1 MKALLIVSVILV
13 ALVLSIPLI
22 FVTPVPDAPAAPVP
36 TPSATATPAPATP
49 APKTPGPSPNPP
61 TPVQPSAVPTVIP
74 SATPSP
80 TQPSPAP
87 TLAPEPEAPRA
98 GDSAVI
104 RLGRGGETVNISLK
118 DYLTGVV
125 AAEMPASFN
134 IEALK
139 AQAVA
144 ARTYALHKTS
154 KKAHAHQGF
163 DVCDNF
169 ACCSAYL
176 GPSELKAKWGAD
188 YDRYIEKIRSAVEA
202 TEGLYLTWEG
212 EPILAVFH
220 SSSPGKT
227 EGSENVWRDPLPYL
241 VSVESPET
249 PERVSNLLS
258 TFSISAED
266 FKNTVLGKYPSAS
279 FADDPNLWISGVL
292 YSESGRVKSLKVGG
306 VDIPGTDF
314 RFLLGLRSTAF
325 SFKYDGAGFVFSV
338 AGYGHGVGMSQYGAN
353 IMAADGAT
361 FDEILA
367 NYYPGTELASF
378 SGSFP
383 S

>member
-1 MKALLIVSVILV
+1 MKAVLIVSIILI
-13 ALVLSIPLI
+13 ALVLYIPLI
-22 FVTPVPDAPAAPVP
+22 FVAPALEAPAPSVPTPSAPATSAPPVFTPAPSTSTPSVP
-36 TPSATATPAPATP
+36 TPSATAPPVHTPAAPP
-49 APKTPGPSPNPP
+49 APVLTS
-61 TPVQPSAVPTVIP
+61 
-74 SATPSP
+74 
-80 TQPSPAP
+80 
-87 TLAPEPEAPRA
+87 APETESPQT
-98 GDSAVI
+98 GDGAVI
-104 RLGRGGETVNISLK
+104 RLGRGGEAVDISIN

-134 IEALK
+134 VEALK

-144 ARTYALHKTS
+144 ARTYALHKIS
-154 KKAHAHQGF
+154 KKSHFHQGY
-163 DVCDNF
+163 DICDNY

-176 GPSELKAKWGAD
+176 GPSELKAKWGGD
-188 YDRYIEKIRSAVEA
+188 YDKYIEKIRSAVEA
-202 TEGLYLTWEG
+202 TDGLYLTWAG

-227 EGSENVWRDPLPYL
+227 EGSENVWKNPLPYL
-241 VSVESPET
+241 VPVDSPET

-258 TFSISAED
+258 TLSISAED
-266 FKNTVLGKYPSAS
+266 FKNTVLGRFPNAH
-279 FADDPNLWISGVL
+279 FVDDPNLWISGVL
-292 YSESGRVKSLKVGG
+292 YTESGRVKSLRVGG
-306 VDIPGTDF
+306 VDISGSDL

-325 SFKYDGAGFVFSV
+325 SFKYDGGSFVFSV

-353 IMAADGAT
+353 ILAADGAT

-367 NYYPGTELASF
+367 NYYPGAELTSF